1 MSTPGD
7 FASTVKQQADIVRI
21 IGEYIKLK
29 KSGAQNYSG
38 LCPFHGEKTPSFSV
52 HATRQFYHC
61 FGCGVSGDVFSF
73 VQKIE
78 NSTFPEAVRTVA
90 AKLGIPLPARQ
101 FSGPEEAKEASLRG
115 KLLDVHER
123 ACAFFEEQLKTSAG
137 AGAREYLSK
146 RDISDQTIQQFRI
159 GYAPDS
165 GFLVRDR
172 LKGDFDEA
180 TLKASGLFSWKD
192 ESGGVAAIYSK
203 FRNRLMFAISNE
215 QGKVIAFGGRV
226 LESAGTDKDKLGP
239 KYLNSPE
246 TPIYSK
252 GRVLYNLDKAKEA
265 IRKLDYSIVVEGY
278 FDCISVYNAG
288 LHNVIASSGTAFGE
302 AQVKLLSRYSKNIVV
317 NFDPDA
323 AGAAATERSLAMLV
337 EEEFQIKVV
346 ALDAGLDPD
355 LFIRKRGTEA
365 YVDEVR
371 KGRKYFD
378 YLIDRAQAQFSGR
391 SPESKVKA
399 LNFLL
404 PHVQRVPSR
413 IVRDELAK
421 EISQRIGID
430 SAVLRQELKSAA
442 SSRSQQIKAQ
452 PQQQITPAE
461 KVLLRALLTV
471 SADSDSHSKD
481 TPTVHDKVKQALST
495 EALHQGWVTE
505 PIFAVALKASP
516 ETLAQPLSLQ
526 LDDAARNHLAS
537 ILMED
542 ESEVT
547 NDMVE
552 VALAALRRPHL
563 ERRLQQLQ
571 GQIDDAGRKGE
582 TARLAQLST
591 EKMTLKRALDQS
603 MRAAGQ

>member
-29 KSGAQNYSG
+29 KSGAQNFSG
-38 LCPFHGEKTPSFSV
+38 ICPFHGEKTPSFSV

-61 FGCGVSGDVFSF
+61 FGCGASGDVFSF

-90 AKLGIPLPARQ
+90 TKLGIALPKQQ
-101 FSGPEEAKEASLRG
+101 FSGPAEAREASLRG
-115 KLLDVHER
+115 KLLDMHER
-123 ACAFFEEQLKTSAG
+123 ASFFFEEQLKTPAA
-137 AGAREYLSK
+137 AGAREYLS
-146 RDISDQTIQQFRI
+146 RRGISDQVIQQFRI

-165 GFLVRDR
+165 GFLLRDR
-172 LKGDFDEA
+172 LKSDFDEA

-192 ESGGVAAIYSK
+192 ESGGVSAIYSK

-226 LESAGTDKDKLGP
+226 LESSAADKDKLGP

-252 GRVLYNLDKAKEA
+252 GRVLYNLDRAKEA

-302 AQVKLLSRYSKNIVV
+302 AQVKLLGRYSKNIVV

-337 EEEFQIKVV
+337 EEEFQIKVI

-355 LFIRKRGTEA
+355 LFIRKRGAEA
-365 YVDEVR
+365 YIDEVR
-371 KGRKYFD
+371 QGRKYFD
-378 YLIDRAQAQFSGR
+378 YLIDRAQAQFGGKSA
-391 SPESKVKA
+391 EAKVKA
-399 LNFLL
+399 LNYLL
-404 PHVQRVPSR
+404 PHIHRVPSR

-452 PQQQITPAE
+452 PQQQISPAE
-461 KVLLRALLTV
+461 KVVLRALIADAEELVTV
-471 SADSDSHSKD
+471 RD
-481 TPTVHDKVKQALST
+481 TVRSVLSSET
-495 EALHQGWVTE
+495 LHEGWVTE
-505 PIFAVALKASP
+505 PIFAAALAASP
-516 ETLAQPLSLQ
+516 ETLAQPLSLP
-526 LDDAARNHLAS
+526 LDDAQRNHLAS
-537 ILMED
+537 ILLEMD
-542 ESEVT
+542 MDDQSQPT
-547 NDMVE
+547 AQMVE

-563 ERRLQQLQ
+563 ERKLQLLQ
-571 GQIDDAGRKGE
+571 GQIDDASRKGE
-582 TARLAQLST
+582 TVRLAQLSA

>member
-7 FASTVKQQADIVRI
+7 FASTVKQQADIVRV

-78 NSTFPEAVRTVA
+78 NSTFPEAVRSVA
-90 AKLGIPLPARQ
+90 TKVGIPLPARQ
-101 FSGPEEAKEASLRG
+101 FSGPAEAKEASLRG
-115 KLLDVHER
+115 KLMDAHER
-123 ACAFFEEQLKTSAG
+123 TCVFFEEQLKTPAAAS
-137 AGAREYLSK
+137 AREYLS
-146 RDISDQTIQQFRI
+146 RRGISEAVIKQFRI

-165 GFLVRDR
+165 GFLLRDR
-172 LKGDFDEA
+172 LKSEFDEP

-192 ESGGVAAIYSK
+192 ESGGIGAIYSK

-226 LESAGTDKDKLGP
+226 LESAGSDKDKLGP

-302 AQVKLLSRYSKNIVV
+302 AQVKLLGRYSKNIVV

-337 EEEFQIKVV
+337 EEEFQIKVI

-355 LFIRKRGTEA
+355 LYIRKRGTDA
-365 YVDEVR
+365 YIDEVR

-378 YLIDRAQAQFSGR
+378 YLIDRAQAQFSGK
-391 SPESKVKA
+391 SPEAKVKA
-399 LNFLL
+399 LNYLL
-404 PHVQRVPSR
+404 PHVQRVPNR

-442 SSRSQQIKAQ
+442 SMRSQQQIKPQ
-452 PQQQITPAE
+452 PRQAVTPAE
-461 KVLLRALLTV
+461 KVLVRALLNPNPEASGEQVTLR
-471 SADSDSHSKD
+471 
-481 TPTVHDKVKQALST
+481 DKVRTAM
-495 EALHQGWVTE
+495 AADPLHEGWTAE
-505 PIFAVALKASP
+505 PIFAAALVASQ
-516 ETLAQPLSLQ
+516 ETLAEPLSLP
-526 LDDAARNHLAS
+526 LDEIARNHLVA
-537 ILMED
+537 ILME
-542 ESEVT
+542 EEQEVT
-547 NDMVE
+547 AEMVE

-563 ERRLQQLQ
+563 ERKLQQVQ
-571 GQIDDAGRKGE
+571 GQIDDASRKGE
-582 TARLAQLST
+582 SARIAQLSM

>member
-21 IGEYIKLK
+21 IGDYIKLK
-29 KSGAQNYSG
+29 KSGAQNFSG

-61 FGCGVSGDVFSF
+61 FGCGASGDVFSF

-90 AKLGIPLPARQ
+90 AKLGIPLPKQQ
-101 FSGPEEAKEASLRG
+101 FSGPEEAREASLRG
-115 KLLDVHER
+115 KLLDMHER
-123 ACAFFEEQLKTSAG
+123 ACAFFEEQLKTSAA

-146 RDISDQTIQQFRI
+146 RGISEQVIQQFRI
-159 GYAPDS
+159 GYSPDS
-165 GFLVRDR
+165 GFLLRDR
-172 LKGDFDEA
+172 LKSDFDEA

-192 ESGGVAAIYSK
+192 DNGGISAIYSK

-215 QGKVIAFGGRV
+215 QGRVIAFGGRV
-226 LESAGTDKDKLGP
+226 LESSGTDKDKLGP

-252 GRVLYNLDKAKEA
+252 GRVLYNLDRAKEA

-278 FDCISVYNAG
+278 FDCISVFNAG

-302 AQVKLLSRYSKNIVV
+302 AQVKLLGRYSRNIVV

-337 EEEFQIKVV
+337 EEEFQIKVI

-355 LFIRKRGTEA
+355 LYIRKRGAEA
-365 YVDEVR
+365 YIDEVR

-378 YLIDRAQAQFSGR
+378 YLIDRAQGQFSGR

-399 LNFLL
+399 LNYLL
-404 PHVQRVPSR
+404 PHVQRVPNR

-430 SAVLRQELKSAA
+430 SAVLRQELKLAA
-442 SSRSQQIKAQ
+442 SSRSQQIKTQ

-461 KVLLRALLTV
+461 KVLIRALLGESSSGDGVTIR
-471 SADSDSHSKD
+471 DMIKR
-481 TPTVHDKVKQALST
+481 ALSA
-495 EALHQGWVTE
+495 EALHEGWVTE
-505 PIFAVALKASP
+505 PIFAAALAAP
-516 ETLAQPLSLQ
+516 AEVLAEPLTLP
-526 LDDAARNHLAS
+526 LDDAARNHLAA
-537 ILMED
+537 ILMEIED
-542 ESEVT
+542 ESGITAE
-547 NDMVE
+547 MVE
-552 VALAALRRPHL
+552 LALSALRRPHL
-563 ERRLQQLQ
+563 ERKLQQIQ
-571 GQIDDAGRKGE
+571 AQIDDAGRKGE
-582 TARLAQLST
+582 TASLAQLSA